1 MAPQKGPGAPIS
13 KRHRAMR
20 MEGGGRQMLADIIAC
35 GIAAGAFAAL
45 GILLVNGKCLT
56 LVTAYF
62 AATPKQREAYDK
74 VALGRFAG
82 GLMFFFAGCVSLL
95 RQELY
100 STSGGSARQSL
111 CLRSA
116 GACRRLSMRIRVTGS
131 GDTSPGINHR
141 YRQARGTPEQATSAE
156 RGGSP
161 WFRSR
166 KRLIS

>member
-1 MAPQKGPGAPIS
+1 
-13 KRHRAMR
+13 

-95 RQELY
+95 MAGIVLDVRWI
-100 STSGGSARQSL
+100 STAVIVLAICGGLSAAIYANTGNRF
-111 CLRSA
+111 
-116 GACRRLSMRIRVTGS
+116 RR
-131 GDTSPGINHR
+131 H
-141 YRQARGTPEQATSAE
+141 
-156 RGGSP
+156 
-161 WFRSR
+161 
-166 KRLIS
+166 